1 MSNDQNPGNLP
12 IITRRPFSVTLLA
25 IMVLIITGIYLIRFI
40 QTLRLWGFL
49 SDLPGISPS
58 YLAITGLFW
67 TMVGLL
73 LAWGLWRGRPGTPK
87 AARIAV
93 LAFALYY
100 WLNRFVL
107 ANTSEDFVNWPF
119 AATGTIILI
128 GLNFWILSRPN
139 IRTFFGEG
147 HV

>member
-1 MSNDQNPGNLP
+1 MPITQDPKNLAVR
-12 IITRRPFSVTLLA
+12 TRRPFSVTLLA
-25 IMVLIITGIYLIRFI
+25 IMVLIITGIYLVRFV
-40 QTLRLWGFL
+40 QTLQLWGFL
-49 SDLPGISPS
+49 SSLPGISPA

-73 LAWGLWRGRPGTPK
+73 LAWGLWRGRPGTPR

-100 WLNRFVL
+100 WLNRFLL
-107 ANTSEDFVNWPF
+107 ANTSDDFVNWPF
-119 AATGTIILI
+119 AVTGTIILI
-128 GLNFWILSRPN
+128 GLSFWILSRLN
-139 IRTFFGEG
+139 VRTFFGER